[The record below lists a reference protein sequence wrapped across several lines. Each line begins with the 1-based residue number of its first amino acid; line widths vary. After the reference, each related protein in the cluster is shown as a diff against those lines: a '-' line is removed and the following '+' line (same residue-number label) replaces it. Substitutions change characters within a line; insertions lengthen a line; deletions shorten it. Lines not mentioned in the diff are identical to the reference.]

1 MTFWVIA
8 AAERLAGAGRLPFTN
23 FCEEIFVVE
32 GRSWMVTW
40 NFVGFGHS
48 KAACEGDMSYNF
60 LWNGTQTY
68 RHRHMSENWRVW
80 RMCKIWQER
89 VGYGEAGEQEQ
100 GFRGTHS
107 HWHWGDR
114 PFILS
119 SSRNLQ
125 GALENCATKSWPRGY
140 VDKNLP
146 GASWTFASLWL
157 ASIALSIYLQELGR
171 HDRRT
176 SSCMDSFI
184 VNFYLL
190 LFYSLCNVDAWSWSN
205 GLPPFGYGRMY
216 VWGVYLVHS
225 SLWLPDVEIVI
236 LKALD

>member
-1 MTFWVIA
+1 MW
-8 AAERLAGAGRLPFTN
+8 
-23 FCEEIFVVE
+23 
-32 GRSWMVTW
+32 
-40 NFVGFGHS
+40 
-48 KAACEGDMSYNF
+48 
-60 LWNGTQTY
+60 
-68 RHRHMSENWRVW
+68 
-80 RMCKIWQER
+80 KIWQER

-114 PFILS
+114 AVIIS

-125 GALENCATKSWPRGY
+125 GALESCATKLWSRGC

-157 ASIALSIYLQELGR
+157 ASIALSIYLQELGC

-184 VNFYLL
+184 VNFSLL
-190 LFYSLCNVDAWSWSN
+190 LFYSLQCDAWSWSN
-205 GLPPFGYGRMY
+205 GLPPFGYGRI
-216 VWGVYLVHS
+216 YLWFVFLFHS
-225 SLWLPDVEIVI
+225 GLWLLYIEIVI
-236 LKALD
+236 LEGLH